1 MDGYIVLLVG
11 ESCSLEQ
18 MISRCFGI
26 DDLGQY
32 GLQWLK
38 NNFLRDILQER
49 SIYINVDRNE
59 LKTNPRASY
68 IDEKELEQYRYY
80 HPYMFKRGLNEKVIN
95 IFDIGYDDV
104 QQAIT
109 FPVRDK
115 DGNCL
120 FVAKRS
126 VNIKWFNYPNDVEK
140 PLYGLYEL
148 YQLKEFPKEVYV
160 CETMIDYCL

>member
-1 MDGYIVLLVG
+1 MEKSNSIKWV
-11 ESCSLEQ
+11 
-18 MISRCFGI
+18 IH
-26 DDLGQY
+26 
-32 GLQWLK
+32 W
-38 NNFLRDILQER
+38 FLI
-49 SIYINVDRNE
+49 DRNE

-120 FVAKRS
+120 FVTKRS

-148 YQLKEFPKEVYV
+148 YQLKEFPREVYV
-160 CETMIDYCL
+160 CETMIDCCL